1 MSSANLPIGSA
12 NQNYYYTAMSPLS
25 SVEQL
30 GEKMNEKALGEE
42 TRKSIRC
49 KKSNFSHSLCRPSL
63 KGMTAQSD
71 LYLQLRAKGDTS

>member
-1 MSSANLPIGSA
+1 MSSANFPIGSA
-12 NQNYYYTAMSPLS
+12 NENYYYTAMSSLS

-30 GEKMNEKALGEE
+30 GEKTNKKALGEE

-63 KGMTAQSD
+63 KGMTVHNQ
-71 LYLQLRAKGDTS
+71 TCTCN